1 MRLFSLL
8 WKGVILDMMFLEL
21 DRSSVSYLHTFPF
34 KRLQL
39 IKSLGVPHLV
49 EIFNIISLCL

>member
-8 WKGVILDMMFLEL
+8 WMILDDMMFLEL
-21 DRSSVSYLHTFPF
+21 DRSSVSYLHPFPF